1 MKLEIL
7 LRDPSLLQKPFT
19 PGRAV
24 SPGSGFEFGAP
35 SYNQRQLTPKLKY
48 NWRGISQLTEKQ
60 KPEPNPS
67 DRLWIELVN
76 EDIVGLYNDGQLR
89 QNDLFQGHFEQ
100 ATENEEVTLKPY
112 NPLKIADDSDDGNA
126 EEIPGEQTTII
137 DEVNKTVSVK
147 NS

>member
-76 EDIVGLYNDGQLR
+76 EDIVGLYNDG
-89 QNDLFQGHFEQ
+89 
-100 ATENEEVTLKPY
+100 
-112 NPLKIADDSDDGNA
+112 
-126 EEIPGEQTTII
+126 
-137 DEVNKTVSVK
+137 
-147 NS
+147 